1 MNQTTTKNALTK
13 ITQKETDLGS
23 LESFSMSKAL
33 EMVDYLKSVLIQI
46 KKQVLLYGFAN
57 EEQEIDFF
65 KNTKPLI
72 LGKLIFYNKLY
83 FFKSESPSDI
93 VSTKLYYQE
102 KLNEL
107 HLEYKKHL
115 LYSDLYKYYKTNST
129 HRDIEYFTTGKINKT
144 NLVSTFSFE
153 IDTRFSTLYDYK
165 LARII
170 AYELLSEYLNQ
181 KTITHNNLSS
191 TATKNSITWSESNSA
206 LIELIYA
213 LYVTKSINHG
223 KVKIKKLSKALG
235 QVFQINISDN
245 IHHTFHRMKTRNYSR
260 TMFLD
265 KLKKS
270 LEDYM
275 DKDNK
280 D

>member
-1 MNQTTTKNALTK
+1 MDQTTTKKALSK
-13 ITQKETDLGS
+13 IAQKETDLGA
-23 LESFSMSKAL
+23 LESVSMSKAL
-33 EMVDYLKSVLIQI
+33 EMVEFLKSVLIQI
-46 KKQVLLYGFAN
+46 KKQVLLYGFASQ
-57 EEQEIDFF
+57 EQEIDFF

-83 FFKSESPSDI
+83 SIKSESPSDI

-102 KLNEL
+102 KLREL

-115 LYSDLYKYYKTNST
+115 LYSDLYKYYKTKST
-129 HRDIEYFTTGKINKT
+129 HRDIEYFTTGQPQITHIINT
-144 NLVSTFSFE
+144 YSHE
-153 IDTRFSTLYDYK
+153 IDPRFSTLYDYK

-170 AYELLSEYLNQ
+170 AYELLSDYLNQ

-223 KVKIKKLSKALG
+223 QVKIKKLSKALG
-235 QVFQINISDN
+235 QVFQINISD

-265 KLKKS
+265 KLKQS
-270 LEDYM
+270 LEAYM
-275 DKDNK
+275 DKDHEY
-280 D
+280 